1 MGCLA
6 PITPLPLPSSGRSQ
20 TLQLHSSTP
29 PTRIRICTHVRA
41 CMQSTQPPPPSDLP
55 IQELVAQH
63 AQRPHVHGGVVG
75 RPLHH
80 LRWEVVQGA
89 AERLAPA
96 VGRVHRPGVRR
107 AGVRGVGVCVPRQTV
122 SARQTDSQRTT
133 RAWAI
138 LRSPFTPITC
148 THTQTHTHTP
158 PLRCAHSPPKICD
171 LEVALQPQQQVLRL
185 DVAVDDMLG
194 VAVRQRLCVC
204 VCGGG
209 RGVGGQPGVE
219 GERAVAAA
227 GGRAVGWQAGQSSDG

>member
-1 MGCLA
+1 MAWGVWR
-6 PITPLPLPSSGRSQ
+6 PLPRFPCHPAGAARPFNCTRPRPPLAYAYAHTCAHACNPPS
-20 TLQLHSSTP
+20 
-29 PTRIRICTHVRA
+29 
-41 CMQSTQPPPPSDLP
+41 PPPPSDLP

-204 VCGGG
+204 VCG
-209 RGVGGQPGVE
+209 VGGQPGVE